1 VWGAPPNRVNFSL
14 FIRRLIR
21 KFAVPSVIG
30 GQPVTIELI
39 FHNDEVIRF
48 DGTDWHHRRG

>member
-1 VWGAPPNRVNFSL
+1 L